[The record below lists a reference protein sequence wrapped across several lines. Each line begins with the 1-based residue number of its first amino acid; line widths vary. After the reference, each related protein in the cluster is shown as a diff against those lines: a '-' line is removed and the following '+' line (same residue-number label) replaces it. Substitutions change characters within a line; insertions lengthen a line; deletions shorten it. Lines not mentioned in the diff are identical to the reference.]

1 MQEPQEIRVRF
12 LGREDPL
19 EEGMATYSII
29 LACNPMNRG
38 AWWTAVHVV
47 AKNGTRLERLS
58 THTCA
63 HTHEKITI
71 GTNVSVAEVSDT
83 QLDTAGYFPRTASG
97 KRGVSARVYE
107 VGKAE
112 KPTGVVEELE
122 LGSLFP
128 CLASH
133 GLCNLG
139 EFP

>member
-1 MQEPQEIRVRF
+1 
-12 LGREDPL
+12 
-19 EEGMATYSII
+19 
-29 LACNPMNRG
+29 MNRG

-47 AKNGTRLERLS
+47 AKNGTRLKRLS

-63 HTHEKITI
+63 HTHKKITI

>member
-1 MQEPQEIRVRF
+1 MF
-12 LGREDPL
+12 LWP
-19 EEGMATYSII
+19 
-29 LACNPMNRG
+29 
-38 AWWTAVHVV
+38 
-47 AKNGTRLERLS
+47 K
-58 THTCA
+58 
-63 HTHEKITI
+63 
-71 GTNVSVAEVSDT
+71 VSDT
-83 QLDTAGYFPRTASG
+83 QLDTVGHFPRTASG

-122 LGSLFP
+122 LRSLFL